1 MLTCWNKGAAN
12 GIRKNPSV
20 RTVFCRLVTC
30 RRIIRKLSGG
40 TAFRAIGPGWTDQ
53 EQPLVPEEYNAF
65 VVAIFF
71 LLLIGSWLF
80 VNALI
85 DLAAKR
91 FRTWV
96 SARWHSDANS

>member
-1 MLTCWNKGAAN
+1 
-12 GIRKNPSV
+12 
-20 RTVFCRLVTC
+20 VTC

-40 TAFRAIGPGWTDQ
+40 TAPCAIGPGWADQ

-96 SARWHSDANS
+96 AGRWHSDARQ